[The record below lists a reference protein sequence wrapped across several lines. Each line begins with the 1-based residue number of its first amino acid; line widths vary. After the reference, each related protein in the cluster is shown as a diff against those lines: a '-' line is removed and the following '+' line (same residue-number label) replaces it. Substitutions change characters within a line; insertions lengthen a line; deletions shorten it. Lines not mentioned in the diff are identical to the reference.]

1 MADCDILVSQLLA
14 AHGIDG
20 YFTTRRGGVSPPPYD
35 SLNFGADADDA
46 PEHIAINIE
55 RLLTRTGLSSPP
67 HQSRQIHQC
76 GHLWCSGNGG
86 MHDTDADTL
95 LSRST
100 GTAVAVRTADCL
112 PVLLADPISGII
124 AAVHAGWRGTAAGVV
139 SVAIDQMISNGAN
152 IEYIIASLGPCIGPC
167 CFEIGEE
174 AAIALTNSVA
184 GADHHIQAHPL
195 HADLA
200 GINQLQLINRG
211 IAAAHI
217 ERHDLCTL
225 CNPER
230 FFSYRRDGRRSGR
243 QLAVV
248 AIPSAT

>member
-1 MADCDILVSQLLA
+1 MADCGILVSQLLA
-14 AHGIDG
+14 EHRIDG
-20 YFTTRRGGVSPPPYD
+20 YFTTRSGGVSSPPYD
-35 SLNFGADADDA
+35 SLNFGADADDS
-46 PEHIAINIE
+46 PVHIAINIE
-55 RLLTRTGLSSPP
+55 RLLTRTGLSKPP

-76 GHLWCSGNGG
+76 GHLWCAGHGG
-86 MHDTDADTL
+86 MHDTDADIL
-95 LSRST
+95 LSRSSEA
-100 GTAVAVRTADCL
+100 AVAVRTADCL
-112 PVLLADPISGII
+112 PVLLADPVSGII

-139 SVAIDQMISNGAN
+139 TVAIDEMISNGAN
-152 IEYIIASLGPCIGPC
+152 SKHIIASLGPCIGPC

-174 AAIALTNSVA
+174 AALALGNSVT
-184 GADHHIQAHPL
+184 GADHLIQAQPL

-217 ERHDLCTL
+217 ERYNLCTA
-225 CNPER
+225 CNPKR
-230 FFSYRRDGRRSGR
+230 FFSYRRDGWRSGR